1 MSSLVFSSDSV
12 IFINMVTT
20 YKLNTRELESTF
32 IDSVKTTY
40 PDQVVEI
47 QVREQDATEY
57 LLSTPANRERMAM
70 AIKNIEDG
78 NVISFET
85 LEEAMQ
91 AVERANKK

>member
-1 MSSLVFSSDSV
+1 
-12 IFINMVTT
+12 MVTT

-47 QVREQDATEY
+47 QVKEQDTTEY

-70 AIKNIEDG
+70 ALKNIEDG
-78 NVISFET
+78 NIISFKT

-91 AVERANKK
+91 AAERANKNVIANRVGVNFYR